1 MCFSY
6 HHFKIKAPTG
16 TPLVIRPES
25 NEHDPFA
32 LACHIPSKMDGI
44 PESLRAVEMTSK
56 SQKKKYTLQEVL
68 GSQIGRVQYFL
79 NRELSFLL
87 NCGKITII
95 QGYVNIETAQLFSS
109 LAKIVASKSKQYY
122 LLTGSLLF
130 KDCSW
135 GTDYNCPTHRT
146 AEVSQEQAGWWRG
159 LYPSVSKNYWASA
172 AHGIRTR
179 ATSSSFARV

>member
-16 TPLVIRPES
+16 TPLVIRPEN

-32 LACHIPSKMDGI
+32 LACHIPNEMDQI
-44 PESLRAVEMTSK
+44 PESLRTVEMLSK
-56 SQKKKYTLQEVL
+56 SQKKKYTLQAVL

-87 NCGKITII
+87 KCGKITSI
-95 QGYVNIETAQLFSS
+95 QGYVNIETDQLFSPVP
-109 LAKIVASKSKQYY
+109 INVASKYY
-122 LLTGSLLF
+122 LLTCSLLF
-130 KDCSW
+130 KDRSW
-135 GTDYNCPTHRT
+135 GADYNCPSHHT

-159 LYPSVSKNYWASA
+159 FYSSVYKNYRAST

-179 ATSSSFARV
+179 ATSSNLTRV